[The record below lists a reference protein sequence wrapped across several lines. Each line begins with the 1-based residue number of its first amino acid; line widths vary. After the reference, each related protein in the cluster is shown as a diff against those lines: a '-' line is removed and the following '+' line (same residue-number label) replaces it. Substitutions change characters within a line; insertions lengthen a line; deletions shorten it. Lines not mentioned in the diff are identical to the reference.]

1 MQCIPMPML
10 CQIQYIWTQHCMI
23 YIYMYIDITYTCM
36 HICVDVDIYDICK
49 DIVLHHYMYNL
60 YVSICAIII
69 YANNQEF

>member
-1 MQCIPMPML
+1 
-10 CQIQYIWTQHCMI
+10 
-23 YIYMYIDITYTCM
+23 M

>member
-1 MQCIPMPML
+1 MHTYAYVMSNTIYL
-10 CQIQYIWTQHCMI
+10 DTALYDI
-23 YIYMYIDITYTCM
+23 YIYVYIDITYTCM

-49 DIVLHHYMYNL
+49 DIVLHNYMYNL